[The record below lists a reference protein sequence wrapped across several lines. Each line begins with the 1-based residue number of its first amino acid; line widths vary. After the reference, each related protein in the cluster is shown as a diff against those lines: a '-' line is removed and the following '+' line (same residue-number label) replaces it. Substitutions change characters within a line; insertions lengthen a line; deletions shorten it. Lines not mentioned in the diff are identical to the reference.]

1 MSDVSRVYESDEY
14 RDEQRKLEND
24 QNRLA
29 ELVKVSAKKDVY
41 PVWDSTEY
49 DLSGKNTV
57 QVKRGVAEVWKESY
71 PDAGITYEKVE
82 SKQSRTSRT
91 PQDPLEDNNRGTAF
105 ADLKKD
111 KE

>member
-1 MSDVSRVYESDEY
+1 MSDISKAIESDDY
-14 RDEQRKLEND
+14 REQQRKLEND
-24 QNRLA
+24 EKRLS
-29 ELVKVSAKKDVY
+29 ELVKVSAKKEVY
-41 PVWDSTEY
+41 PVWDSVEY

-71 PDAGITYEKVE
+71 PDAGISYEKVE
-82 SKQSRTSRT
+82 TKQSRASRT

-105 ADLKKD
+105 ADLKKE